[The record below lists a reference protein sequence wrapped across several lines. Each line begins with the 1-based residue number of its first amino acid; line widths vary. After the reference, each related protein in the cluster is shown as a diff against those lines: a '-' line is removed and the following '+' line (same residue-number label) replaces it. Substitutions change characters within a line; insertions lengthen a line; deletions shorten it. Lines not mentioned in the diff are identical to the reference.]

1 MFRSVILSK
10 YAVVTSLAVLLCIS
24 QTAWGREDGCLLTPK
39 GPAFPIGFYELP
51 EDDNALKAMADAG
64 VNLVRCRNRADLDRL
79 QRLGMMGVMP
89 LPLQDGATDAL
100 RETITGLVD
109 HPALALWEGPDEVV
123 WNFTAY
129 SGLYRTLGVHS
140 EEDAWEKQT
149 PEAVA
154 YAETKAAEIIPNMH
168 AAVTLIRELD
178 TAHRPV
184 WINEAQSSDT
194 FYVRQY
200 LDFVDITGCDIY
212 PVKKNKRQLER
223 IGQGTERWLKVGRG
237 KPVYMV
243 LQAFSWDEL
252 GDYYGVQETAYPA
265 FSESRFMVYDTIVR
279 GAGGI
284 LYWGSQFLKSE
295 AFRESLYALTSE
307 LSCLQPFLVAPAL
320 PVHITLTDL
329 PEAPGT
335 PQVYATLRKHEQ
347 EWLLIVVNEDNLRHM
362 GVVLENLEA
371 LNDRELHLLY
381 GEGSQTVSHGEVIVR
396 MQPYDTQVYC
406 TSRDYETSRRTGREF
421 EQQEGEGE

>member
-1 MFRSVILSK
+1 MSRPVSLSRTF
-10 YAVVTSLAVLLCIS
+10 VAVLLCLWVCAS
-24 QTAWGREDGCLLTPK
+24 QTASRADGGYLPTAK
-39 GPAFPIGFYELP
+39 GPAFPLGFYELP
-51 EDDNALKAMADAG
+51 EHDNALKAMAEAG

-100 RETITGLVD
+100 RETIAGLVD

-129 SGLYRTLGVHS
+129 SGLFRTMGVHS
-140 EEDAWEKQT
+140 EKEAWQKQT

-154 YAETKAAEIIPNMH
+154 YAEQRASEIIPNMR
-168 AAVTLIRELD
+168 AAVDLIRKLD
-178 TAHRPV
+178 PSNHPV

-194 FYVRQY
+194 YYVRQY

-212 PVKKNKRQLER
+212 PVKKDKRQLER

-243 LQAFSWDEL
+243 LQAFSWSEL
-252 GDYYGVQETAYPA
+252 GDYYGEKETVYPA
-265 FSESRFMVYDTIVR
+265 FEESRFMAYNAIVR
-279 GAGGI
+279 GANGI
-284 LYWGSQFLKSE
+284 LYWGSQFLKSKV
-295 AFRESLYALTSE
+295 FRESLYALTSE
-307 LSCLQPFLVAPAL
+307 LGNLQPFLVTPAL

-329 PEAPGT
+329 PEAPGAT
-335 PQVYATLRKHEQ
+335 QVYATLRKHEQ
-347 EWLLIVVNEDNLRHM
+347 EWLLIVVNEDNVRHM

-371 LNDRELHLLY
+371 LNGRELHLLY
-381 GEGSQTVSHGEVIVR
+381 EESSQAVSHGEVIVR

-406 TSRDYETSRRTGREF
+406 TSRDYETSRRAGREF
-421 EQQEGEGE
+421 ERQEGEGE